1 MKRIP
6 LKLLISALF
15 IGTTF
20 PVFADSGG
28 SSNGIG
34 QQAQA
39 TPATR
44 TIFVKMDDI
53 NCKRPAA
60 PPLLSLRG

>member
-28 SSNGIG
+28 SSNGI
-34 QQAQA
+34 
-39 TPATR
+39 
-44 TIFVKMDDI
+44 V
-53 NCKRPAA
+53 
-60 PPLLSLRG
+60 LLLTEN